1 MHPNRPNPSQDG
13 KLNSTQVYYSL
24 SNRSTGPKR
33 RSSRPPNGQIHP
45 PHLAAPRAPEPAGL
59 AVDAAH
65 STRKRW
71 AYALVGVLVAITGG
85 LGNSLVI
92 ANLVY
97 LQGALGATTAEMAW
111 LPAAYVMTNV
121 SMNLLLV
128 KFRQQFGLRAFT
140 EVFLV
145 LYALVTFGHLFVNDL
160 SSAIAVRAAHGMV
173 GAALSSLGLYYMIQA
188 FPAKWRMKALVLG
201 LGTAQLALP
210 LARLFSE
217 DLLQIAE
224 WRGLYLFELG
234 MALTCLGCVFL
245 LKLPPGDRFKTFE
258 KLDFLTF
265 AILATGVALLCAVL
279 SLGRID
285 WWLEA
290 PWIGI
295 ASACSLVL
303 IMAGL
308 AIEHNRSNPLLMT
321 RWLGSGAMIRLAL
334 AVVLIRMVLSEQST
348 GAVGFMQMLNM
359 SNEQMRTLY
368 WVMLAGAIAGLAV
381 SALTINPAHLLMP
394 LIISL
399 AFMAVGSVMDSF
411 SSNLT
416 RPQNMYISQF
426 LLGFGGTFFL
436 GPTMVLGTKNVLT
449 NPRKL
454 VSFSVLFG
462 ICQNLGGLIGAALL
476 GTFQIVREKFHSSMI
491 VEHLTLLDPRVA
503 ARVASGGSAYG
514 GVIADPELRNLMGI
528 RSLAT
533 AATREAN
540 VMAYNDVFML
550 IAIIAILTMIWIFI
564 RSLWLMSTTKAAASA
579 APPVQPSGAL
589 SS

>member
-1 MHPNRPNPSQDG
+1 MD
-13 KLNSTQVYYSL
+13 KYT
-24 SNRSTGPKR
+24 
-33 RSSRPPNGQIHP
+33 
-45 PHLAAPRAPEPAGL
+45 PRAWQPHERPSLPGSP
-59 AVDAAH
+59 
-65 STRKRW
+65 STPWHPTYKRW
-71 AYALVGVLVAITGG
+71 LFAMVGVLVAITGG

-92 ANLVY
+92 ANLQY

-121 SMNLLLV
+121 CMNLLLV

-160 SSAIAVRAAHGMV
+160 NSAIAVRAAHGMV

-188 FPAKWRMKALVLG
+188 FPAKWRLKALVLG

-234 MALTCLGCVFL
+234 LALICLGCVFL

-265 AILATGVALLCAVL
+265 AILSSGVALLCAVL

-308 AIEHNRSNPLLMT
+308 AIEHNRANPLLMT
-321 RWLGSGAMIRLAL
+321 RWLGSGVMIRLAL
-334 AVVLIRMVLSEQST
+334 AVILIRMVLSEQST

-359 SNEQMRTLY
+359 SYEQMHTLY
-368 WVMLAGAIAGLAV
+368 VVMLAGAISGLAI

-394 LIISL
+394 LVISL
-399 AFMAVGSVMDSF
+399 ALMATGSVMDSF

-416 RPQNMYISQF
+416 RPQNLYVSQF

-436 GPTMVLGTKNVLT
+436 GPTMVLGTKNVLA
-449 NPRKL
+449 NPRNL
-454 VSFSVLFG
+454 VSFSVMFG

-476 GTFQIVREKFHSSMI
+476 GTFQVVREKFHSSMI

-503 ARVASGGSAYG
+503 ARVQSGGSAYG
-514 GVIADPELRNLMGI
+514 GLVADPELRNLMGI

-550 IAIIAILTMIWIFI
+550 IAIIAILTMLWIFT
-564 RSLWLMSTTKAAASA
+564 RSLWLMTTTQTAT
-579 APPVQPSGAL
+579 PPVQPSGVT
-589 SS
+589 S

>member
-1 MHPNRPNPSQDG
+1 MNKYTPRTWEPHERPSLPGSPSTPLHP
-13 KLNSTQVYYSL
+13 T
-24 SNRSTGPKR
+24 
-33 RSSRPPNGQIHP
+33 H
-45 PHLAAPRAPEPAGL
+45 
-59 AVDAAH
+59 
-65 STRKRW
+65 KRW
-71 AYALVGVLVAITGG
+71 LFAMVGVLVAITGG
-85 LGNSLVI
+85 LGNALVI
-92 ANLVY
+92 ANLQY

-121 SMNLLLV
+121 CMNLLLV

-160 SSAIAVRAAHGMV
+160 NSAIAVRAAHGMV

-188 FPAKWRMKALVLG
+188 FPAKWRLKALVLG

-234 MALTCLGCVFL
+234 LALICLGCVFL

-290 PWIGI
+290 PWIGV

-308 AIEHNRSNPLLMT
+308 AIEHNRANPLLMT
-321 RWLGSGAMIRLAL
+321 RWLGSGTMIRLAL
-334 AVVLIRMVLSEQST
+334 AVILIRMVLSEQST

-359 SNEQMRTLY
+359 SYQQMHTLY
-368 WVMLAGAIAGLAV
+368 VVMLAGAIAGLAV

-394 LIISL
+394 LVISL
-399 AFMAVGSVMDSF
+399 ALMATGSVMDSF

-416 RPQNMYISQF
+416 RPQNLYISQF

-436 GPTMVLGTKNVLT
+436 GPTMVLGTKNVLA
-449 NPRKL
+449 NPRNL
-454 VSFSVLFG
+454 VSFSVMFG

-476 GTFQIVREKFHSSMI
+476 GTFQVVREKYHSSMI

-503 ARVASGGSAYG
+503 ERVQSGGSAYG
-514 GVIADPELRNLMGI
+514 GIAADPELRNLMGI

-564 RSLWLMSTTKAAASA
+564 RSLWLMSTTKTAT
-579 APPVQPSGAL
+579 PVQPSGAP
-589 SS
+589 S

>member
-1 MHPNRPNPSQDG
+1 MDH
-13 KLNSTQVYYSL
+13 Y
-24 SNRSTGPKR
+24 
-33 RSSRPPNGQIHP
+33 
-45 PHLAAPRAPEPAGL
+45 APRHWQPHEKPSLPGSP
-59 AVDAAH
+59 
-65 STRKRW
+65 STPLHPSHKRL
-71 AYALVGVLVAITGG
+71 AYALVGLLVAITGG

-92 ANLVY
+92 ANLPY

-173 GAALSSLGLYYMIQA
+173 GAALSSLGLYYMVQA
-188 FPAKWRMKALVLG
+188 FPAKWRLKALVLG
-201 LGTAQLALP
+201 LGTSQLTLP

-234 MALTCLGCVFL
+234 LALTSLGCVFL
-245 LKLPPGDRFKTFE
+245 LKLPPGDRFRTFE

-265 AILATGVALLCAVL
+265 ALLATGVALLCAVL

-290 PWIGI
+290 PWIGY
-295 ASACSLVL
+295 ASAASIVL
-303 IMAGL
+303 ILAGL
-308 AIEHNRSNPLLMT
+308 CIEHNRSNPMLMT

-334 AVVLIRMVLSEQST
+334 AVILIRMVLSEQST
-348 GAVGFMQMLNM
+348 GAVGFLQALNM
-359 SNEQMRTLY
+359 SSQQMRLLY
-368 WVMLAGAIAGLAV
+368 GVMLLGSIAGLAT

-394 LIISL
+394 LVISL
-399 AFMAVGSVMDSF
+399 ALMAVGSVMDSF

-416 RPQNMYISQF
+416 RPANMYLSQF
-426 LLGFGGTFFL
+426 LLAFGGTFFL
-436 GPTMVLGTKNVLT
+436 GPTMVLGTRNVLT
-449 NPRKL
+449 NPRNL

-462 ICQNLGGLIGAALL
+462 ICQNLGGLIGSALL
-476 GTFQIVREKFHSSMI
+476 GTFQIVREKYHSSHI
-491 VEHLTLLDPRVA
+491 VEQLTLLDPQVL
-503 ARVASGGSAYG
+503 ARVQSGGAAYG
-514 GVIADPELRNLMGI
+514 KVIADPDLRTLQGI

-540 VMAYNDVFML
+540 VLAYNDVFML
-550 IAIIAILTMIWIFI
+550 IAVIAVLTMLWIFI
-564 RSLWLMSTTKAAASA
+564 RSLWLMSTTRAVAPA
-579 APPVQPSGAL
+579 APVQQSGAP

>member
-1 MHPNRPNPSQDG
+1 MDKYTPRPWEPHERPSLPGSPSTPLHP
-13 KLNSTQVYYSL
+13 T
-24 SNRSTGPKR
+24 
-33 RSSRPPNGQIHP
+33 H
-45 PHLAAPRAPEPAGL
+45 
-59 AVDAAH
+59 
-65 STRKRW
+65 KRW
-71 AYALVGVLVAITGG
+71 LFAMVGVLVAITGG
-85 LGNSLVI
+85 LGNALVI
-92 ANLVY
+92 ANLQY

-121 SMNLLLV
+121 CMNLLLV

-160 SSAIAVRAAHGMV
+160 NSAIAVRAAHGMV

-188 FPAKWRMKALVLG
+188 FPAKWRLKSLVLG

-234 MALTCLGCVFL
+234 LALICLGCVFL

-258 KLDFLTF
+258 KLDFVTF
-265 AILATGVALLCAVL
+265 AILASGVALLCAVL

-290 PWIGI
+290 PWIGV

-308 AIEHNRSNPLLMT
+308 AIEHNRANPMLMT
-321 RWLGSGAMIRLAL
+321 RWLGSGTMIRLAL
-334 AVVLIRMVLSEQST
+334 AVILIRMVLSEQST

-359 SNEQMRTLY
+359 SYQQMHTLY
-368 WVMLAGAIAGLAV
+368 VVMLAGAISGLAV

-394 LIISL
+394 LVISL
-399 AFMAVGSVMDSF
+399 ALMATGSVMDSF

-416 RPQNMYISQF
+416 RPQNLYISQF

-436 GPTMVLGTKNVLT
+436 GPTMVLGTKNVLA
-449 NPRKL
+449 NPRNL
-454 VSFSVLFG
+454 VSFSVMFG

-476 GTFQIVREKFHSSMI
+476 GTFQIVREKYHSSMI

-503 ARVASGGSAYG
+503 ARVQSGGSAYG
-514 GVIADPELRNLMGI
+514 GIVADPELRNLMGI

-564 RSLWLMSTTKAAASA
+564 RSLWLMSTTKAAT
-579 APPVQPSGAL
+579 PVQPSGAT
-589 SS
+589 S

>member
-1 MHPNRPNPSQDG
+1 MNTYTPHTWEPHERPSLPGSPSTPLHP
-13 KLNSTQVYYSL
+13 TY
-24 SNRSTGPKR
+24 
-33 RSSRPPNGQIHP
+33 
-45 PHLAAPRAPEPAGL
+45 
-59 AVDAAH
+59 
-65 STRKRW
+65 KRW
-71 AYALVGVLVAITGG
+71 LFAMVGVLVAITGG
-85 LGNSLVI
+85 LGNALVI
-92 ANLVY
+92 ANLQY

-121 SMNLLLV
+121 CMNLLLV

-160 SSAIAVRAAHGMV
+160 NSAIAVRAAHGMV

-188 FPAKWRMKALVLG
+188 FPAKWRLKSLVLG

-234 MALTCLGCVFL
+234 MALICLGCVFL

-290 PWIGI
+290 PWIGV

-308 AIEHNRSNPLLMT
+308 AIEHNRANPMLMT
-321 RWLGSGAMIRLAL
+321 RWLGSGVMIRLAL
-334 AVVLIRMVLSEQST
+334 AVILIRMVLSEQST

-359 SNEQMRTLY
+359 SYQQMHTLY
-368 WVMLAGAIAGLAV
+368 VVMLAGAIAGLAV

-394 LIISL
+394 LVISL
-399 AFMAVGSVMDSF
+399 ALMATGSVMDSF

-416 RPQNMYISQF
+416 RPQNLYISQF

-436 GPTMVLGTKNVLT
+436 GPTMVLGTKNVLA
-449 NPRKL
+449 NPRNL
-454 VSFSVLFG
+454 VSFSVMFG

-476 GTFQIVREKFHSSMI
+476 GAFQIVREKYHSSMI

-503 ARVASGGSAYG
+503 ARVQSGGSAYG
-514 GVIADPELRNLMGI
+514 GIVADPELRNLMGI

-564 RSLWLMSTTKAAASA
+564 RSLWLMSTTQAAAPS
-579 APPVQPSGAL
+579 VQPSGA

>member
-1 MHPNRPNPSQDG
+1 MDKYTPHTWQPHERPSLPGSPSTPLHP
-13 KLNSTQVYYSL
+13 T
-24 SNRSTGPKR
+24 
-33 RSSRPPNGQIHP
+33 H
-45 PHLAAPRAPEPAGL
+45 
-59 AVDAAH
+59 
-65 STRKRW
+65 KRW
-71 AYALVGVLVAITGG
+71 LFALVGVLVAITGG
-85 LGNSLVI
+85 LGNALVI
-92 ANLVY
+92 ANLQY

-121 SMNLLLV
+121 CMNLLLV

-160 SSAIAVRAAHGMV
+160 NSAIAVRAAHGMV

-188 FPAKWRMKALVLG
+188 FPAKWRLKALVLG

-234 MALTCLGCVFL
+234 LALICLGCVFL

-308 AIEHNRSNPLLMT
+308 AIEHNRANPLLMT
-321 RWLGSGAMIRLAL
+321 RWLGSGTMIRLAL
-334 AVVLIRMVLSEQST
+334 AVILIRMVLSEQST

-359 SNEQMRTLY
+359 SYQQMHTLY
-368 WVMLAGAIAGLAV
+368 VVMLAGAIAGLVV

-399 AFMAVGSVMDSF
+399 ALMATGSVIDSF

-416 RPQNMYISQF
+416 RPQNLYISQF

-449 NPRKL
+449 NPRNL
-454 VSFSVLFG
+454 VSFSVMFG

-476 GTFQIVREKFHSSMI
+476 GTFQIVREKYHSSMI

-503 ARVASGGSAYG
+503 ARVQSGGSAYG
-514 GVIADPELRNLMGI
+514 GIIADPELRNLMGI

-564 RSLWLMSTTKAAASA
+564 RSLWLMSTTKAAT
-579 APPVQPSGAL
+579 PPVQPVGA

>member
-1 MHPNRPNPSQDG
+1 MNKYAPHTWEPHERPSLPGSPSTPLHP
-13 KLNSTQVYYSL
+13 TY
-24 SNRSTGPKR
+24 
-33 RSSRPPNGQIHP
+33 
-45 PHLAAPRAPEPAGL
+45 
-59 AVDAAH
+59 
-65 STRKRW
+65 KRW
-71 AYALVGVLVAITGG
+71 LFAMVGVLVAITGG
-85 LGNSLVI
+85 LGNALVI
-92 ANLVY
+92 ANLQY
-97 LQGALGATTAEMAW
+97 LQGALGATTAEMTW

-121 SMNLLLV
+121 CMNLLLV

-160 SSAIAVRAAHGMV
+160 NSAIAVRAAHGMV

-188 FPAKWRMKALVLG
+188 FPAKWRLKALVLG

-234 MALTCLGCVFL
+234 MALICLGCVFL

-290 PWIGI
+290 PWIGV

-308 AIEHNRSNPLLMT
+308 AIEHNRANPLLMT
-321 RWLGSGAMIRLAL
+321 RWLGSGVMIRLAL
-334 AVVLIRMVLSEQST
+334 AVILIRMVLSEQSA

-359 SNEQMRTLY
+359 SYQQMHTLY
-368 WVMLAGAIAGLAV
+368 VVMLAGAIAGLVV

-394 LIISL
+394 LVISL
-399 AFMAVGSVMDSF
+399 ALMATGSVMDSF

-416 RPQNMYISQF
+416 RPQNLYISQF

-436 GPTMVLGTKNVLT
+436 GPTMVLGTRNVLT
-449 NPRKL
+449 NPRNL
-454 VSFSVLFG
+454 VSFSVMFG

-476 GTFQIVREKFHSSMI
+476 GTFQIVREKYHSSMI

-503 ARVASGGSAYG
+503 ARVQSGGSAYG
-514 GVIADPELRNLMGI
+514 GIVADPELRNLMGI

-564 RSLWLMSTTKAAASA
+564 RSLWLMSTTKAAAPS
-579 APPVQPSGAL
+579 VQPSGA

>member
-1 MHPNRPNPSQDG
+1 MDKYTPHTWEPHERPSLPGSPSTPLHP
-13 KLNSTQVYYSL
+13 T
-24 SNRSTGPKR
+24 
-33 RSSRPPNGQIHP
+33 H
-45 PHLAAPRAPEPAGL
+45 
-59 AVDAAH
+59 
-65 STRKRW
+65 KRW
-71 AYALVGVLVAITGG
+71 LYALVGVLVAITGG
-85 LGNSLVI
+85 LGNALVI
-92 ANLVY
+92 ANLQY

-121 SMNLLLV
+121 CMNLLLV

-188 FPAKWRMKALVLG
+188 FPAKWRLKSLVLG

-234 MALTCLGCVFL
+234 LALICLGCVFL

-265 AILATGVALLCAVL
+265 AILASGVALLCAVL

-290 PWIGI
+290 PWIGV

-308 AIEHNRSNPLLMT
+308 AIEHNRANPMLMT
-321 RWLGSGAMIRLAL
+321 RWLGSGTMIRLAL
-334 AVVLIRMVLSEQST
+334 AVILIRMVLSEQST

-359 SNEQMRTLY
+359 SYQQMHTLY
-368 WVMLAGAIAGLAV
+368 VVMLAGAISGLVV

-394 LIISL
+394 LVISL
-399 AFMAVGSVMDSF
+399 ALMATGSVMDSF

-416 RPQNMYISQF
+416 RPQNLYVSQF

-436 GPTMVLGTKNVLT
+436 GPTMVLGTKNVLA
-449 NPRKL
+449 NPRNL
-454 VSFSVLFG
+454 VSFSVMFG

-476 GTFQIVREKFHSSMI
+476 GTFQIVREKYHSSMI
-491 VEHLTLLDPRVA
+491 VEHLSLLDPRVA
-503 ARVASGGSAYG
+503 ARVQSGGSAYG
-514 GVIADPELRNLMGI
+514 GIVADPELRNLMGI

-550 IAIIAILTMIWIFI
+550 IAIIAMLTMTWIFI
-564 RSLWLMSTTKAAASA
+564 RSLWLMSTTRAAT
-579 APPVQPSGAL
+579 PVQPSGAP
-589 SS
+589 S

>member
-1 MHPNRPNPSQDG
+1 MDKYTPHTWQPHERPSLPGSPSTPLHP
-13 KLNSTQVYYSL
+13 T
-24 SNRSTGPKR
+24 
-33 RSSRPPNGQIHP
+33 H
-45 PHLAAPRAPEPAGL
+45 
-59 AVDAAH
+59 
-65 STRKRW
+65 KRW
-71 AYALVGVLVAITGG
+71 LFALVGVLVAITGG
-85 LGNSLVI
+85 LGNALVI
-92 ANLVY
+92 ANLQY

-121 SMNLLLV
+121 CMNLLLV

-160 SSAIAVRAAHGMV
+160 NSAIAVRAAHGMV

-188 FPAKWRMKALVLG
+188 FPAKWRLKALVLG

-234 MALTCLGCVFL
+234 LALICLGCVFL

-308 AIEHNRSNPLLMT
+308 AIEHNRANPMLMT
-321 RWLGSGAMIRLAL
+321 RWLGSGTMIRLAL
-334 AVVLIRMVLSEQST
+334 AVILIRMVLSEQST

-359 SNEQMRTLY
+359 SYQQMHTLY
-368 WVMLAGAIAGLAV
+368 VVMLAGAIAGLVV

-399 AFMAVGSVMDSF
+399 ALMATGSVMDSF

-416 RPQNMYISQF
+416 RPQNLYISQF

-436 GPTMVLGTKNVLT
+436 GPTMVLGTRNVLT
-449 NPRKL
+449 NPRNL
-454 VSFSVLFG
+454 VSFSVMFG

-476 GTFQIVREKFHSSMI
+476 GTFQIVREKYHSSMI
-491 VEHLTLLDPRVA
+491 TEHLTLLDPRVA
-503 ARVASGGSAYG
+503 ARVQGGGSAYG
-514 GVIADPELRNLMGI
+514 GIVADPELRNLMGI

-564 RSLWLMSTTKAAASA
+564 RSLWLMSTTKAAA
-579 APPVQPSGAL
+579 PPVQPVGA

>member
-1 MHPNRPNPSQDG
+1 MDKYTPRPWEPHERPSLPGSPSTPLHP
-13 KLNSTQVYYSL
+13 T
-24 SNRSTGPKR
+24 
-33 RSSRPPNGQIHP
+33 H
-45 PHLAAPRAPEPAGL
+45 
-59 AVDAAH
+59 
-65 STRKRW
+65 KRW
-71 AYALVGVLVAITGG
+71 LFAMVGVLVAITGG
-85 LGNSLVI
+85 LGNALVI
-92 ANLVY
+92 ANLQY

-121 SMNLLLV
+121 CMNLLLV

-160 SSAIAVRAAHGMV
+160 NSAIAVRAAHGMV

-188 FPAKWRMKALVLG
+188 FPAKWRLKSLVLG

-234 MALTCLGCVFL
+234 LALICLGCVFL

-258 KLDFLTF
+258 KLDFVTF
-265 AILATGVALLCAVL
+265 AILASGVALLCAVL

-290 PWIGI
+290 PWIGV
-295 ASACSLVL
+295 ASACSLLL

-308 AIEHNRSNPLLMT
+308 AIEHNRANPMLMT
-321 RWLGSGAMIRLAL
+321 RWLGSGTMIRLAL
-334 AVVLIRMVLSEQST
+334 AVILIRMVLSEQST

-359 SNEQMRTLY
+359 SYQQMHTLY
-368 WVMLAGAIAGLAV
+368 VVMLAGAISGLVV

-394 LIISL
+394 LVISL
-399 AFMAVGSVMDSF
+399 ALMATGSVMDSF

-416 RPQNMYISQF
+416 RPQNLYISQF

-436 GPTMVLGTKNVLT
+436 GPTMVLGTKNVLA
-449 NPRKL
+449 NPRNL
-454 VSFSVLFG
+454 VSFSVMFG

-476 GTFQIVREKFHSSMI
+476 GTFQIVREKYHSSMI

-503 ARVASGGSAYG
+503 ARVQSGGSAYG
-514 GVIADPELRNLMGI
+514 GIVADPELRNLMGI

-564 RSLWLMSTTKAAASA
+564 RSLWLMSTTKTAT
-579 APPVQPSGAL
+579 PVQPSGAT
-589 SS
+589 S

>member
-1 MHPNRPNPSQDG
+1 MDKYTPRTWQPHERPALPGSPSTPLHP
-13 KLNSTQVYYSL
+13 T
-24 SNRSTGPKR
+24 
-33 RSSRPPNGQIHP
+33 H
-45 PHLAAPRAPEPAGL
+45 
-59 AVDAAH
+59 
-65 STRKRW
+65 KRW
-71 AYALVGVLVAITGG
+71 LYALVGVLVAITGG

-92 ANLVY
+92 ANLQY

-121 SMNLLLV
+121 CMNLLLV

-160 SSAIAVRAAHGMV
+160 NSAIAVRAAHGMV

-188 FPAKWRMKALVLG
+188 FPAKWRLKALVLG

-234 MALTCLGCVFL
+234 MALICLGCVFL

-265 AILATGVALLCAVL
+265 AILASGVALLCAVL

-290 PWIGI
+290 PWIGV

-303 IMAGL
+303 IMTGL
-308 AIEHNRSNPLLMT
+308 AIEHNRANPLLMT
-321 RWLGSGAMIRLAL
+321 RWLGSGTMIRLAL
-334 AVVLIRMVLSEQST
+334 AVILIRMVLSEQST

-359 SNEQMRTLY
+359 SYQQMHTLY
-368 WVMLAGAIAGLAV
+368 VVMLAGAVAGLVV

-394 LIISL
+394 LVISL
-399 AFMAVGSVMDSF
+399 ALMATGSVMDSF

-416 RPQNMYISQF
+416 RPQNLYISQF

-436 GPTMVLGTKNVLT
+436 GPTMVLGTKNVLS
-449 NPRKL
+449 NPRNL
-454 VSFSVLFG
+454 VSFSVMFG

-476 GTFQIVREKFHSSMI
+476 GTFQVVREKFHSSMI

-503 ARVASGGSAYG
+503 ARVQSGGAAYG
-514 GVIADPELRNLMGI
+514 GIVADPDLRNLMGI

-550 IAIIAILTMIWIFI
+550 IAIVAILTMLWIFT
-564 RSLWLMSTTKAAASA
+564 RSLWLLSTTKAATS
-579 APPVQPSGAL
+579 VQPSGA

>member
-1 MHPNRPNPSQDG
+1 MNKYTPRTWEPHERPSLPGSPSTPLHP
-13 KLNSTQVYYSL
+13 TY
-24 SNRSTGPKR
+24 
-33 RSSRPPNGQIHP
+33 
-45 PHLAAPRAPEPAGL
+45 
-59 AVDAAH
+59 
-65 STRKRW
+65 KRW
-71 AYALVGVLVAITGG
+71 LFALVGILVAITGG
-85 LGNSLVI
+85 LGNALVI
-92 ANLVY
+92 ANLQY

-121 SMNLLLV
+121 CMNLLLV

-188 FPAKWRMKALVLG
+188 FPAKWRLKALVLG

-234 MALTCLGCVFL
+234 MALICLGCVFL

-290 PWIGI
+290 PWIGV

-308 AIEHNRSNPLLMT
+308 AVEHNRANPMLMT
-321 RWLGSGAMIRLAL
+321 RWLGSGVMIRLAL
-334 AVVLIRMVLSEQST
+334 AVILIRMVLSEQST

-359 SNEQMRTLY
+359 SYQQMHTLY
-368 WVMLAGAIAGLAV
+368 LVMLAGAIAGLAV

-394 LIISL
+394 LVISL
-399 AFMAVGSVMDSF
+399 ALMATGSVMDSF

-416 RPQNMYISQF
+416 RPQNLYISQF

-449 NPRKL
+449 NPRNL
-454 VSFSVLFG
+454 VSFSVMFG

-503 ARVASGGSAYG
+503 ARVSSGGSAYG

-550 IAIIAILTMIWIFI
+550 IAIIAMLTMIWIFI
-564 RSLWLMSTTKAAASA
+564 RSLWLMSTTQAAT
-579 APPVQPSGAL
+579 PVQPSGAP
-589 SS
+589 S

>member
-1 MHPNRPNPSQDG
+1 MDNYTPRTWQPHERPALPGSPSTPLHP
-13 KLNSTQVYYSL
+13 T
-24 SNRSTGPKR
+24 
-33 RSSRPPNGQIHP
+33 H
-45 PHLAAPRAPEPAGL
+45 
-59 AVDAAH
+59 
-65 STRKRW
+65 KRW
-71 AYALVGVLVAITGG
+71 LYALVGVLVAITGG

-92 ANLVY
+92 ANLQY
-97 LQGALGATTAEMAW
+97 LQGVLGATTAEMAW

-121 SMNLLLV
+121 CMNLLLV

-160 SSAIAVRAAHGMV
+160 NSAIAVRAAHGMV

-188 FPAKWRMKALVLG
+188 FPAKWRLKALVLG

-234 MALTCLGCVFL
+234 MALICLGCVFL

-265 AILATGVALLCAVL
+265 AILASGVALLCAVL

-290 PWIGI
+290 PWIGV

-303 IMAGL
+303 IMTGL
-308 AIEHNRSNPLLMT
+308 AIEHNRANPLLMT
-321 RWLGSGAMIRLAL
+321 RWLGSGTMIRLAL
-334 AVVLIRMVLSEQST
+334 AVILIRMVLSEQST

-359 SNEQMRTLY
+359 SYQQMHTLY
-368 WVMLAGAIAGLAV
+368 VVMLAGAVAGLVV

-394 LIISL
+394 LVISL
-399 AFMAVGSVMDSF
+399 ALMATGSVMDSF

-416 RPQNMYISQF
+416 RPQNLYISQF

-449 NPRKL
+449 NPRNL
-454 VSFSVLFG
+454 VSFSVMFG

-476 GTFQIVREKFHSSMI
+476 GTFQVVREKFHSSMI

-503 ARVASGGSAYG
+503 ARVQSGGSAYG
-514 GVIADPELRNLMGI
+514 GIVADPDLRNLMGI

-550 IAIIAILTMIWIFI
+550 IAIVAILTMLWIFT
-564 RSLWLMSTTKAAASA
+564 RSLWLLSTTKAAT
-579 APPVQPSGAL
+579 PVQPSGA

>member
-1 MHPNRPNPSQDG
+1 MDKYTPHAWQPHERPSLPGSPSTPLHP
-13 KLNSTQVYYSL
+13 T
-24 SNRSTGPKR
+24 
-33 RSSRPPNGQIHP
+33 H
-45 PHLAAPRAPEPAGL
+45 
-59 AVDAAH
+59 
-65 STRKRW
+65 KRW
-71 AYALVGVLVAITGG
+71 LFALVGVLVAITGG
-85 LGNSLVI
+85 LGNALVI
-92 ANLVY
+92 ANLQY

-121 SMNLLLV
+121 CMNLLLV

-160 SSAIAVRAAHGMV
+160 NSAIAVRAAHGMV

-188 FPAKWRMKALVLG
+188 FPAKWRLKALVLG

-234 MALTCLGCVFL
+234 LALICLGCVFL

-308 AIEHNRSNPLLMT
+308 AIEHNRANPLLMT
-321 RWLGSGAMIRLAL
+321 RWLGSGTMIRLAL
-334 AVVLIRMVLSEQST
+334 AVILIRMVLSEQST

-359 SNEQMRTLY
+359 SYQQMHTLY
-368 WVMLAGAIAGLAV
+368 VVMLAGAIAGLVV

-394 LIISL
+394 LVISL
-399 AFMAVGSVMDSF
+399 ALMATGSVMDSF

-416 RPQNMYISQF
+416 RPQNLYISQF

-449 NPRKL
+449 NPRNL
-454 VSFSVLFG
+454 VSFSVMFG

-476 GTFQIVREKFHSSMI
+476 GTFQIVREKYHSSLI
-491 VEHLTLLDPRVA
+491 TEHLTLLDPRVA
-503 ARVASGGSAYG
+503 ARVQSGGSAYG
-514 GVIADPELRNLMGI
+514 GIVADPELRNLMGI

-564 RSLWLMSTTKAAASA
+564 RSLWLMSTTKSA
-579 APPVQPSGAL
+579 TPPVQPVGA

>member
-1 MHPNRPNPSQDG
+1 MDHYAPRNWQPHERPSLPGSPSTPLHP
-13 KLNSTQVYYSL
+13 T
-24 SNRSTGPKR
+24 PKR
-33 RSSRPPNGQIHP
+33 
-45 PHLAAPRAPEPAGL
+45 L
-59 AVDAAH
+59 
-65 STRKRW
+65 
-71 AYALVGVLVAITGG
+71 AYALVGLLVALTGG
-85 LGNSLVI
+85 LGNALVV
-92 ANLVY
+92 ANLPY

-128 KFRQQFGLRAFT
+128 KFRQQYGLRAFT

-173 GAALSSLGLYYMIQA
+173 GAALSSLGLYYMVQA

-201 LGTAQLALP
+201 LGSSQLALP

-234 MALTCLGCVFL
+234 MALASLGCVFM

-265 AILATGVALLCAVL
+265 ALLAGGVALLCAVL

-290 PWIGI
+290 PWIGV
-295 ASACSLVL
+295 ASAGSIVL

-308 AIEHNRSNPLLMT
+308 AIEHNRSNPMLMT
-321 RWLGSGAMIRLAL
+321 RWLGSGVMIRLAL
-334 AVVLIRMVLSEQST
+334 AVILIRMVLTEQST
-348 GAVGFMQMLNM
+348 GAVGLLQTLNLGSQQMH
-359 SNEQMRTLY
+359 SLY
-368 WVMLAGAIAGLAV
+368 VVMLLGSVAGLAT
-381 SALTINPAHLLMP
+381 SALTINPSHLLMP

-399 AFMAVGSVMDSF
+399 ALMATGSVMDSF
-411 SSNLT
+411 STNLT
-416 RPQNMYISQF
+416 RPENMYLSQF
-426 LLGFGGTFFL
+426 LLAFGGTFFL
-436 GPTMVLGTKNVLT
+436 GPTMVLGTRNVLT
-449 NPRKL
+449 NPRNL

-462 ICQNLGGLIGAALL
+462 ICQSLGGLIGAALL
-476 GTFQIVREKFHSSMI
+476 GTFQIAREKFHSSHI
-491 VEHLTLLDPRVA
+491 VERLTLIDPQVVSRVQGSS
-503 ARVASGGSAYG
+503 ASYVSS
-514 GVIADPELRNLMGI
+514 IADPSARTTQGI
-528 RSLAT
+528 RSLAA

-550 IAIIAILTMIWIFI
+550 IAVIAMLTMLWIFI
-564 RSLWLMSTTKAAASA
+564 RSLWLLSTTKAVAPAPAS
-579 APPVQPSGAL
+579 PTSVPSSGA
-589 SS
+589 SSS

>member
-1 MHPNRPNPSQDG
+1 MDKYTPHAWQPHERPSLPGSPSTP
-13 KLNSTQVYYSL
+13 LHST
-24 SNRSTGPKR
+24 PKR
-33 RSSRPPNGQIHP
+33 W
-45 PHLAAPRAPEPAGL
+45 LFAM
-59 AVDAAH
+59 
-65 STRKRW
+65 
-71 AYALVGVLVAITGG
+71 VGVLVAITGG
-85 LGNSLVI
+85 LGNALVI
-92 ANLVY
+92 ANLQY

-121 SMNLLLV
+121 CMNLLLV

-234 MALTCLGCVFL
+234 MALICLGCVFL

-265 AILATGVALLCAVL
+265 GILATGVALLCAVL

-290 PWIGI
+290 PWIGV

-308 AIEHNRSNPLLMT
+308 AIEHNRTNPLLMT
-321 RWLGSGAMIRLAL
+321 RWLGSGVMIRLAL

-359 SNEQMRTLY
+359 SYQQMHTLY
-368 WVMLAGAIAGLAV
+368 VVMLAGAIAGLVV

-399 AFMAVGSVMDSF
+399 ALMATGSVMDSF

-416 RPQNMYISQF
+416 RPQNLYISQF

-436 GPTMVLGTKNVLT
+436 GPTMVLGTRNVLT
-449 NPRKL
+449 NPRNL
-454 VSFSVLFG
+454 VSFSVMFG

-476 GTFQIVREKFHSSMI
+476 GTFQIVREKYHSSMI

-503 ARVASGGSAYG
+503 ARVQSGGSAYG
-514 GVIADPELRNLMGI
+514 GVIADPQLRNLMGI

-550 IAIIAILTMIWIFI
+550 IAIIAILTMFWIFI
-564 RSLWLMSTTKAAASA
+564 RSLWLMSTTKAAA
-579 APPVQPSGAL
+579 PPVQPSGVT
-589 SS
+589 S